1 MDQTTHAPKP
11 GLEILKTGTHV
22 SEDGRTFTFTDADL
36 QAIAD
41 SYDPELSEA
50 PLVVGHPTLDAPAYG
65 WTRGLRSEGG
75 KLYAEPT
82 QVEAAFAELV
92 NDGRYK
98 KISSSIYLPDTPGNP
113 KPGSLYLK
121 HVGFLG
127 GAAPSIKGLRAAAF
141 SEASG
146 DGPQPMSFSMPLSI
160 SGLGWTLTDLFQR
173 VRDWVI
179 DDKGLETA
187 DRVIPQWQIRAID
200 EHTRD
205 RTDNNSPLIYAAP
218 PAATTTET
226 PMTQQQ
232 TNAPADFAAREQAIT
247 DKATALEQ
255 REKAIKDRE
264 ETARREDAAS
274 FAEQL
279 VNDGKLLPR
288 SKTGLI
294 ELLVSVPASTALNFA
309 EGGSTVSKPA
319 GEFLRELLDGLPK
332 QLDFSE
338 KSGDET
344 RGGIT
349 AANFAAP
356 PGVTVDAAQL
366 AVHQRA
372 VAYQLSNPSTPYL
385 AAVKAVGG

>member
-36 QAIAD
+36 DAIAD

-50 PLVVGHPTLDAPAYG
+50 PLVLGHPPLDAPAYG
-65 WTRGLRSEGG
+65 WVRRLRSEGG
-75 KLYAEPT
+75 KLYADPT
-82 QVEAAFAELV
+82 QVEAEFAEMV
-92 NDGRYK
+92 NAGRYK
-98 KISSSIYLPDTPGNP
+98 KISSSIYLPDSPGNP
-113 KPGSLYLK
+113 KPGNLYLK
-121 HVGFLG
+121 HAGFLG
-127 GAAPSIKGLRAAAF
+127 GATPSVKGLRSASF

-146 DGPQPMSFSMPLSI
+146 DGPAPMSFSMPLSI

-173 VRDWVI
+173 FRDWVI

-232 TNAPADFAAREQAIT
+232 INAPADFAAREQAIT

-255 REKAIKDRE
+255 REQALKNRE
-264 ETARREDAAS
+264 ETARRQDAAS

-288 SKTGLI
+288 NKIGLI
-294 ELLVSVPASTALNFA
+294 ELLVAVPAATALNFA
-309 EGGSTVSKPA
+309 EGGQTVSKPA

-332 QLDFSE
+332 QLDFAE
-338 KSGDET
+338 KSADEA
-344 RGGIT
+344 RGT
-349 AANFAAP
+349 VVAASFAAP
-356 PGVTVDAAQL
+356 PGVLVDAAGTALYNKAKAYQAQNPNTSWL
-366 AVHQRA
+366 GA
-372 VAYQLSNPSTPYL
+372 VA
-385 AAVKAVGG
+385 AVGG